1 MLQFEKDYRKN
12 FTVEQL
18 VAKYHIN
25 KAKVARRIELIN
37 EVEVQRMPE
46 PPHMTYE
53 ELNSKLKKKFKRKEQ
68 QPKKK
73 SKNQQS

>member
-1 MLQFEKDYRKN
+1 MMQFEKDYRKN

-46 PPHMTYE
+46 PPHMTSE
-53 ELNSKLKKKFKRKEQ
+53 ALNSKLKKKFKRKEQ

-73 SKNQQS
+73 SKNQ